1 MGGKQLLVAV
11 VHGGTLAVVRHADCL
26 HKAGKP
32 HLKQPLAGQLPL
44 GKGVPQL
51 AVDGVVGFAGGGIV
65 GQVVLGQHIGQCLTL
80 GGVKVQKRVV
90 HVQ

>member
-11 VHGGTLAVVRHADCL
+11 VHGCALAVVGHTDGL

-32 HLKQPLAGQLPL
+32 HLKQPFAGQLTL
-44 GKGVPQL
+44 GQGVPQL

-65 GQVVLGQHIGQCLTL
+65 GQVVLGQHIGKGLTL

-90 HVQ
+90 YV